1 MNSGELTYAEHIEGY
16 NKQVMEEYRDEISSI
31 IRNITLTS
39 DDLDSQGF
47 LTSMAY
53 VNFSGSK
60 AKILKSIEEKTRKR
74 LKKI

>member
-1 MNSGELTYAEHIEGY
+1 MNSGELTYAEHVEGY
-16 NKQVMEEYRDEISSI
+16 NKQVMKEYRDEISSI